1 MTSPI
6 ERANRSK
13 RQSRGWSDEMDSQ
26 AISRRLAIVEE
37 LYSTWLALK
46 KVRKMTPPSA
56 TSEVMPAK
64 SRIPSDT
71 RS

>member
-26 AISRRLAIVEE
+26 AISRRFAIVEE
-37 LYSTWLALK
+37 LYSTWVALK
-46 KVRKMTPPSA
+46 NARKITPPSG
-56 TSEVMPAK
+56 TGEMMPAK
-64 SRIPSDT
+64 LHIPSDT
-71 RS
+71 HS